1 VTDIT
6 AMKNAFE
13 EIRVLRDQ
21 LYKENLALREE
32 IDVAKM
38 FEEIVGSSPALQAV
52 LSNVAKVASSDSTV
66 LITGE
71 TGTGKELI
79 ARAIHKRSQ
88 RSSRA
93 FVSVNCAAIPHDLIA
108 SELFGHEKG
117 CLYRRDAE
125 TFGTF
130 RIGRR
135 RHDLSGRGW

>member
-52 LSNVAKVASSDSTV
+52 LSKVAKVASSDSTV

-71 TGTGKELI
+71 TGTGRELI
-79 ARAIHKRSQ
+79 ARAIHKRSHH
-88 RSSRA
+88 
-93 FVSVNCAAIPHDLIA
+93 NGLH
-108 SELFGHEKG
+108 EL
-117 CLYRRDAE
+117 L
-125 TFGTF
+125 
-130 RIGRR
+130 
-135 RHDLSGRGW
+135 